1 MGWPKSVYSDNGT
14 HFTGSAIRKMWTDH
28 GVLLFTAP
36 VSHPQSVGLSERYVQ
51 MTMGRIRLK
60 SIAMGLSRNWGLLL
74 KDAVIDIN
82 TRCVRIHGFTP
93 SEILLGFNL
102 VTSRN
107 PVVSGELD
115 QQAES
120 GNWTSGPDGSV
131 PDEDTIHEHLDRRGE
146 RGQLATQK
154 LARNQD
160 QIRAKQSLG
169 YKRPKAGDLVLVRDI
184 QLAKE
189 KGKKLEPRW
198 STPWLLERISESGVS
213 GHIRQLHDP
222 PGRTKRFHIDDLM
235 PYLSRSDEFF
245 GANAVLPIV

>member
-1 MGWPKSVYSDNGT
+1 MQFIVDRVVPVMGWPKSVYSDNGT

-60 SIAMGLSRNWGLLL
+60 SIAMGSSRNWGLLL

-93 SEILLGFNL
+93 SEILLGFNQ

-131 PDEDTIHEHLDRRGE
+131 TDEDTIHEH
-146 RGQLATQK
+146 
-154 LARNQD
+154 
-160 QIRAKQSLG
+160 
-169 YKRPKAGDLVLVRDI
+169 
-184 QLAKE
+184 
-189 KGKKLEPRW
+189 
-198 STPWLLERISESGVS
+198 
-213 GHIRQLHDP
+213 
-222 PGRTKRFHIDDLM
+222 
-235 PYLSRSDEFF
+235 
-245 GANAVLPIV
+245 